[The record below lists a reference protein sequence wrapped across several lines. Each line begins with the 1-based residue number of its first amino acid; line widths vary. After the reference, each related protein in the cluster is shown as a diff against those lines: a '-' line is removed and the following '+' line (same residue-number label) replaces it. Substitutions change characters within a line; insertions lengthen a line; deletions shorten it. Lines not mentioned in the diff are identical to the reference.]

1 MKIPRRF
8 VAEGLPAFTLCA
20 PQRRPGGLPLRTP
33 NHFHPALC
41 RKGMTV
47 CVRESTGLASRGC
60 YPENTAQVCS
70 GRPPGLH
77 FVRTTTKAR
86 RSSATHTE
94 PFSSCVVPKG
104 MTVCVRESTGLA
116 SRGCYPENT
125 AQVCSGRPPGLHFVR
140 TTTKA
145 RRSSA
150 THTE

>member
-8 VAEGLPAFTLCA
+8 VAEGRPAFTLCA

-77 FVRTTTKAR
+77 FVRTTKKAR

-94 PFSSCVVPKG
+94 PFSSCVVPKRHDGLRTGIYWLSVTG
-104 MTVCVRESTGLA
+104 MLPCTYR
-116 SRGCYPENT
+116 
-125 AQVCSGRPPGLHFVR
+125 
-140 TTTKA
+140 A
-145 RRSSA
+145 RL
-150 THTE
+150 